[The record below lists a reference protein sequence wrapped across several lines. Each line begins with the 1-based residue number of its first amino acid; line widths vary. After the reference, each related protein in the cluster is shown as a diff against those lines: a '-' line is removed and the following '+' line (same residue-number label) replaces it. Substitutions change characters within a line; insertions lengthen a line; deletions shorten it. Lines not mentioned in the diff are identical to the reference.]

1 MEFLTLQLG
10 INWNIRMLERDLWHE
25 NNHREIIGIILT
37 INMFFIDLWL
47 FEKPSDLERGIDG

>member
-10 INWNIRMLERDLWHE
+10 KNWNIRMLERDLWHE
-25 NNHREIIGIILT
+25 NNHREIIGIVF
-37 INMFFIDLWL
+37 NMFFTDLWL